1 MFQDGAVGIHTRNLK
16 YGKLVTGSLIT
27 VQSALIRRMRSHFL
41 TMSWGVEVIL
51 GMNGYI
57 WVGKP
62 RKAISELDLD
72 AIYSSR
78 LEEVSLALRE
88 AIVRTCSAILFLD
101 RAFEAIDEE
110 SITKMYKRIE
120 SIPISE
126 LGSYAEDKQMQ
137 LE

>member
-1 MFQDGAVGIHTRNLK
+1 
-16 YGKLVTGSLIT
+16 
-27 VQSALIRRMRSHFL
+27 
-41 TMSWGVEVIL
+41 MSWGVEVIL

-78 LEEVSLALRE
+78 LEEVTLTLRE

-101 RAFEAIDEE
+101 RVFEAIDEE

-120 SIPISE
+120 TIPIGE
-126 LGSYAEDKQMQ
+126 LGTYAEDEQMQ